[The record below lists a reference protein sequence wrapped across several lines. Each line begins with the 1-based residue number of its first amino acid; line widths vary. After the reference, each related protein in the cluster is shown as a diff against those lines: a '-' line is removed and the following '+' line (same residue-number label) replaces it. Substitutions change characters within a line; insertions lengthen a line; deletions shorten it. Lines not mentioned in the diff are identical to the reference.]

1 MTKNLKI
8 RPVDLGAL
16 QQAHE
21 TAKKQLS
28 TDAKALT
35 KAQDQF
41 DRSKKEFEAA
51 DAALKQGFRAI
62 TS

>member
-1 MTKNLKI
+1 MAITKNK
-8 RPVDLGAL
+8 PVDLGAL
-16 QQAHE
+16 QSAFE
-21 TAKKQLS
+21 TAKKKLN

-51 DAALKQGFRAI
+51 DAALKQGFRAVA
-62 TS
+62 S